1 MGVIYITH
9 HVSKKHLRSLFLVAV
24 VVLQV
29 VPVLKLHPYYATYHF
44 PLLREEWVVKNTSVG
59 GSVGV
64 DVAAAYLNAKPTAKH
79 LQVRVNRFSDSTQR
93 LKAWASVS

>member
-24 VVLQV
+24 VLQV

-44 PLLREEWVVKNTSVG
+44 SLFAFTRGVGCEKHQRWGRCRTRCCSRLPLYSSAKIF
-59 GSVGV
+59 
-64 DVAAAYLNAKPTAKH
+64 AAHLNMAYG
-79 LQVRVNRFSDSTQR
+79 
-93 LKAWASVS
+93 